1 MLYCGAMDRKGQPM
15 FRTLIT
21 STLVAAICASLTLA
35 RPASLSAQTTE
46 SADSLSSSKAD
57 RQNRQ
62 AYREK
67 RRAAMLSRPAYSE
80 RQLRE
85 ENLNDIEI
93 RQIEQATRAI
103 VPGAIVNI
111 GGVWDACPCEDGDQC
126 TNQVWVVIS
135 VPGKSTGVM
144 LSKISDRWDIGPV
157 QEWWFDYED
166 HEGKVRDLNLRRQRA
181 DYTQMLALNEER
193 RLLSEEKI
201 LLIQRFPFC
210 ATEEPDPSIK

>member
-1 MLYCGAMDRKGQPM
+1 
-15 FRTLIT
+15 
-21 STLVAAICASLTLA
+21 
-35 RPASLSAQTTE
+35 
-46 SADSLSSSKAD
+46 
-57 RQNRQ
+57 
-62 AYREK
+62 
-67 RRAAMLSRPAYSE
+67 MLSRPAYSE
-80 RQLRE
+80 RQLRK

-135 VPGKSTGVM
+135 VPGKSKGVM
-144 LSKISDRWDIGPV
+144 LSKINDRWDIGPV